1 MASTLDCLSDA
12 ALKLQRVAGDAT
24 GKDLTLLVEESLEVL
39 RVLVV
44 DVVDAGLL
52 EATVLLLVAGQL
64 GQVAHLGS
72 ALVVCLLCHDMSVC
86 LGYRIFTLPVP
97 PQRESQ

>member
-1 MASTLDCLSDA
+1 MASTLDRLSDA

-24 GKDLTLLVEESLEVL
+24 GKDLALLVEESLEVL

-44 DVVDAGLL
+44 DVVDSGLL
-52 EATVLLLVAGQL
+52 EATVLLLVASQL
-64 GQVAHLGS
+64 GEVAHLGS

-86 LGYRIFTLPVP
+86 LCYRIFTLPEP
-97 PQRESQ
+97 PRRESQ